1 MYENAK
7 ESLEIMN
14 SCLNLLFM
22 ILSHGCADD
31 DEKGEIRRK
40 LLFYALYELRSCSF
54 YTLMK
59 KESSWRVLYAV
70 SQRLRRLQDQLEILK
85 QAWFQLVK
93 LHEAEKVTE
102 CPLRQVVSKT
112 HSHELSQLE

>member
-1 MYENAK
+1 MQLFLRPLEKDELYSGQTKLPRKERLITLDGTKDEHAYSEFDATKVYESAK

-40 LLFYALYELRSCSF
+40 LLYIALCELRSCSF
-54 YTLMK
+54 FT
-59 KESSWRVLYAV
+59 
-70 SQRLRRLQDQLEILK
+70 
-85 QAWFQLVK
+85 
-93 LHEAEKVTE
+93 
-102 CPLRQVVSKT
+102 
-112 HSHELSQLE
+112 